1 MNNIKKLS
9 TYIFL
14 LICLLLIL
22 FGIFV
27 LHSNKNLKSKV
38 DSAENFELIFYY
50 KEKRGKELIIDKE
63 NGLYNYNIYVVNG
76 TVDIVIDKK
85 NYSLEDA
92 LNNKRVTMEKIIEK
106 AKKEACDEQNV
117 TFIEATDFLN
127 GYEAFY
133 KSAVGAEVNG
143 NDGSKHSIADGTVA
157 AHPNDEG
164 MACIAQLFINHIKVN
179 N

>member
-106 AKKEACDEQNV
+106 AKKDIDNPIFYDDGGSTEYHYRDYTIIKKDTIDGDSDVYIGDSNLSLHS
-117 TFIEATDFLN
+117 LN
-127 GYEAFY
+127 
-133 KSAVGAEVNG
+133 N
-143 NDGSKHSIADGTVA
+143 
-157 AHPNDEG
+157 
-164 MACIAQLFINHIKVN
+164 
-179 N
+179 